1 MAHTAQL
8 LNPIEYVESLEG
20 LTVDSMPCFAGQAFR
35 YEAHEGEEWHYH
47 DVGHLLYAISGTM
60 RVSTR
65 DNIVL
70 IPPTMA
76 AWLPPGIHHQLEPLT
91 STELGIIFARPDA
104 LPIEGSNGRLLAVS
118 PLLRE
123 LILSFVSP
131 SMSHVSK
138 RRRTALNEIF
148 SAELAEST
156 EIPLSLPIPSDKRIR
171 PMADEAL
178 VNPGE
183 ITSIAAWAGK
193 TPASRK
199 TVERLFLEETG
210 LLPSQ
215 WLRQARLIKAVAE
228 LAQGRSVSSVAL
240 DLGYATPSSFTYM
253 FRQALGVPPSKFLR
267 GSATLTSR
275 FGQ

>member
-1 MAHTAQL
+1 MADTVQNL
-8 LNPIEYVESLEG
+8 DPLDYVESLEG
-20 LTVDSMPCFAGQAFR
+20 LTLDSMPRFTGLAVR
-35 YEAHEGEEWHYH
+35 YDANEGEAWHYH
-47 DVGHLLYAISGTM
+47 EVGHLLYAISGTM

-65 DNIVL
+65 ENIVL

-91 STELGIIFARPDA
+91 TTELRIIFARPDT
-104 LPIEGSNGRLLAVS
+104 LPIDDSRGRLLAVS

-131 SMSHVSK
+131 SMTDASA

-148 SAELAEST
+148 SVELAEST
-156 EIPLSLPIPSDKRIR
+156 EIPLSLPMPSDKRIQ
-171 PMADEAL
+171 PMADKAL
-178 VNPGE
+178 ANPGE
-183 ITSIAAWAGK
+183 ITSVSAWAVE

-215 WLRQARLIKAVAE
+215 WLRQARLIKAVSE
-228 LAQGRSVSSVAL
+228 LAKGRSVSSVAV

-267 GSATLTSR
+267 GGATLRSR
-275 FGQ
+275 FGE

>member
-1 MAHTAQL
+1 MTDTVQL
-8 LNPIEYVESLEG
+8 LNPIDYVESLEG
-20 LTVDSMPCFAGQAFR
+20 LTIDSMPRFAGFGFR
-35 YEAHEGEEWHYH
+35 YDAYEGEKWHYH
-47 DVGHLLYAISGTM
+47 EVGHLLYAISGTM

-65 DNIVL
+65 DSIVL

-76 AWLPPGIHHQLEPLT
+76 AWLPPGMHHQLEPLT
-91 STELGIIFARPDA
+91 VTELRIIFVRPDA
-104 LPIEGSNGRLLAVS
+104 LPIDDGRGRLLAVS

-131 SMSHVSK
+131 SMSHISK

-148 SAELAEST
+148 STELAEST
-156 EIPLSLPIPSDKRIR
+156 EIPLSLPMPSDKRIQ

-178 VNPGE
+178 VNLGE
-183 ITSIAAWAGK
+183 ITSVSTWAEK
-193 TPASRK
+193 IPASLK

-215 WLRQARLIKAVAE
+215 WLRQARLIKAVSE
-228 LAQGRSVSSVAL
+228 LSQGRSVSSVAL

-267 GSATLTSR
+267 GGATLRPR

>member
-1 MAHTAQL
+1 MDYPAQL
-8 LNPIEYVESLEG
+8 LNPIDYVESLKG
-20 LTVDSMPCFAGQAFR
+20 LTIDTMPRFAGLKYK
-35 YEAHEGEEWHYH
+35 YEAHLGEGWHYH

-70 IPPTMA
+70 LPPTMA
-76 AWLPPGIHHQLEPLT
+76 AWLPPGIHHRLEPLT
-91 STELGIIFARPDA
+91 STEMRIIFARPDS
-104 LPIEGSNGRLLAVS
+104 LPIKGSESRLLAVS

-131 SMSHVSK
+131 SMPYASR

-148 SAELAEST
+148 SAELAESS
-156 EIPLSLPIPSDKRIR
+156 EIPLSLPMPSDKRIR
-171 PMADEAL
+171 PLVDEAL
-178 VNPGE
+178 ENLGE
-183 ITSIAAWAGK
+183 ITSISEWARK

-199 TVERLFLEETG
+199 TIERLFLEETG

-228 LAQGRSVSSVAL
+228 LAQGCSVSSVAL
-240 DLGYATPSSFTYM
+240 DLGYSTPSSFTYM
-253 FRQALGVPPSKFLR
+253 FRKALGVPPSQFLR
-267 GSATLTSR
+267 GSATLTAR
-275 FGQ
+275 FRQ

>member
-1 MAHTAQL
+1 MADTVQNL
-8 LNPIEYVESLEG
+8 DPLDYVESLEG
-20 LTVDSMPCFAGQAFR
+20 LTLDSMPRFAGLAVR
-35 YEAHEGEEWHYH
+35 YDANEGEAWHYH
-47 DVGHLLYAISGTM
+47 EVGHLLYAISGTM

-91 STELGIIFARPDA
+91 TTELRIIFARPDT
-104 LPIEGSNGRLLAVS
+104 LPIDDSRGRLLAVS

-131 SMSHVSK
+131 SMTHASA

-156 EIPLSLPIPSDKRIR
+156 EIPLSLPMPSDKRIQS
-171 PMADEAL
+171 MADKAL
-178 VNPGE
+178 ANPGE
-183 ITSIAAWAGK
+183 ITSVAAWAVA

-215 WLRQARLIKAVAE
+215 WLRQARLIKAVSE
-228 LAQGRSVSSVAL
+228 LAKGRSVSSVAV

-253 FRQALGVPPSKFLR
+253 FRQALGVPPSQFLR
-267 GSATLTSR
+267 GGATLRSR

>member
-1 MAHTAQL
+1 MTDIAQH
-8 LNPIEYVESLEG
+8 LNPMDYVESLEG
-20 LTVDSMPCFAGQAFR
+20 LTVDSMPCFAGLAVR
-35 YEAHEGEEWHYH
+35 YDANAGEDWHYH
-47 DVGHLLYAISGTM
+47 EVGHLLYAISGTM

-65 DNIVL
+65 ENIVL

-76 AWLPPGIHHQLEPLT
+76 AWLPPGVHHQLEPL
-91 STELGIIFARPDA
+91 STTEMRIIFARPDT
-104 LPIEGSNGRLLAVS
+104 LPIDGSRGRLLAVS

-123 LILSFVSP
+123 LILTFVSP
-131 SMSHVSK
+131 SMSHASR
-138 RRRTALNEIF
+138 RRRTALNDIF
-148 SAELAEST
+148 SAELAESA
-156 EIPLSLPIPSDKRIR
+156 EIPLSLPMPSDKRIQ
-171 PMADEAL
+171 PMADAAL

-183 ITSIAAWAGK
+183 IKSVSTWAAK

-199 TVERLFLEETG
+199 TIERLFQEETG

-215 WLRQARLIKAVAE
+215 WLKQARLIKAVSE

-267 GSATLTSR
+267 GGATLRPR
-275 FGQ
+275 FG

>member
-1 MAHTAQL
+1 MAHTVQN
-8 LNPIEYVESLEG
+8 LNPLDYVESLEG
-20 LTVDSMPCFAGQAFR
+20 LTVETMPRFTGLAFR
-35 YEAHEGEEWHYH
+35 YDANEGEDWHYH
-47 DVGHLLYAISGTM
+47 EVGHLLYAISGTM

-65 DNIVL
+65 ENIVL

-76 AWLPPGIHHQLEPLT
+76 AWVPPGIHHQLEPLT
-91 STELGIIFARPDA
+91 STEMRIIFARPDT
-104 LPIEGSNGRLLAVS
+104 LPIDDGRSRLLAVS

-131 SMSHVSK
+131 SISHASR

-156 EIPLSLPIPSDKRIR
+156 EIPLSLPMPSDKRIQ

-178 VNPGE
+178 LNLGE
-183 ITSIAAWAGK
+183 ITSVSTWAEK

-215 WLRQARLIKAVAE
+215 WLKQARLIKAVAE

-267 GSATLTSR
+267 GGATLRSR

>member
-1 MAHTAQL
+1 MAHIAQH
-8 LNPIEYVESLEG
+8 LNPMDYVESLEG
-20 LTVDSMPCFAGQAFR
+20 LTVDSMPCFAGLAVR
-35 YEAHEGEEWHYH
+35 YDANEGEEWHYH
-47 DVGHLLYAISGTM
+47 EVGHLLYAISGTM

-65 DNIVL
+65 ENIVL

-76 AWLPPGIHHQLEPLT
+76 AWLPPGVHHQLEPLT
-91 STELGIIFARPDA
+91 TTELRIIFARPDT
-104 LPIEGSNGRLLAVS
+104 LPIDDRRGRLLAVS

-131 SMSHVSK
+131 SMSHASR

-156 EIPLSLPIPSDKRIR
+156 EIPLSLPTPSDKRIQ

-178 VNPGE
+178 VNPGD
-183 ITSIAAWAGK
+183 ITSISAWAAK
-193 TPASRK
+193 IPASRK

-215 WLRQARLIKAVAE
+215 WLKQARLIKAVAE

-267 GSATLTSR
+267 GGATLRSR